1 MTENEA
7 LNSVSADTASS
18 DSSSYSSDGSSLG
31 TSVNS
36 DNSDYT
42 ATIIKNQNTI
52 IENQYTAIS
61 ILGTIAFLLIISIG
75 IYLAFKFGKF
85 IQNLI
90 N

>member
-1 MTENEA
+1 MTENEV
-7 LNSVSADTASS
+7 LDSVSADTASS
-18 DSSSYSSDGSSLG
+18 DSFSDSSQLG

-42 ATIIKNQNTI
+42 AVIIKNQNTI

-61 ILGTIAFLLIISIG
+61 ILGTIAFLLIVSIG